1 MKNIKIHEEIMKKG
15 SFSNC
20 PPTPVLLI
28 ASLTVITYH
37 VCPAGLKVALS
48 FYIPKVPRSIPV
60 KAKYIFFCIFCVCKG
75 VRGSNLIEKMV
86 FFSGF
91 QRLWDPVQKF
101 FHKILVGVAWVP
113 TSGQWRKV
121 VKTLKRTT
129 FIK

>member
-1 MKNIKIHEEIMKKG
+1 MIKNILMKNIKIHEDIMKKG

-60 KAKYIFFCIFCVCKG
+60 KAKYIFFAFFVFVRGLG
-75 VRGSNLIEKMV
+75 VRI
-86 FFSGF
+86 
-91 QRLWDPVQKF
+91 
-101 FHKILVGVAWVP
+101 
-113 TSGQWRKV
+113 
-121 VKTLKRTT
+121 
-129 FIK
+129 